1 MVEVLYSLER
11 LGKAERG
18 ERQRGG
24 KLAHNGICA
33 LPIEKQVI
41 CLTVPLWSVN
51 QCPLGKSTTL
61 GTVVLE

>member
-1 MVEVLYSLER
+1 MLSLNEFPD
-11 LGKAERG
+11 K
-18 ERQRGG
+18 QDFT
-24 KLAHNGICA
+24 HVQHDGICA
-33 LPIEKQVI
+33 LCIEKQVI